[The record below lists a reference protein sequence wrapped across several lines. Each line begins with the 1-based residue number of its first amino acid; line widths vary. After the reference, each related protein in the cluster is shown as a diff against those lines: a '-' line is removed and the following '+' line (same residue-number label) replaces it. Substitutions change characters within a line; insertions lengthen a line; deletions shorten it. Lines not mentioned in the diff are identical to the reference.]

1 MIESIGL
8 SHGSIQTAVLSSQ
21 YLPSSPKT
29 TEVSMGQAQAYIKLG
44 WHLVGFSAKAVYVR
58 ERLSVQGVQD
68 EFGVA
73 SELWDV

>member
-1 MIESIGL
+1 
-8 SHGSIQTAVLSSQ
+8 
-21 YLPSSPKT
+21 
-29 TEVSMGQAQAYIKLG
+29 MGQAQAYIKLG